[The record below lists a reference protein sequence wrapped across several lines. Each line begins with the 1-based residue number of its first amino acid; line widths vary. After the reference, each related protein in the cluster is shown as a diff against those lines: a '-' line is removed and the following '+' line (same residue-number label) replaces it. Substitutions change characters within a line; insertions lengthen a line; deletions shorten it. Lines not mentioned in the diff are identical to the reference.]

1 MLPGDECRYI
11 RTEEFVKAI
20 MNLVFP
26 SYEILETIVFRV
38 TRNADITLDEEKFD
52 DDNIDMISHM
62 KKVLKKRKKLA
73 PVRLEINGNSE
84 TLEEMLTKK
93 LSIKKHQVFKCS
105 CPLNLSY
112 AYSLKPK
119 AETYIIRYITPDI
132 RII

>member
-11 RTEEFVKAI
+11 RTEEFIKAI
-20 MNLVFP
+20 MNIVFP

-73 PVRLEINGNSE
+73 PVRLEIN
-84 TLEEMLTKK
+84 
-93 LSIKKHQVFKCS
+93 
-105 CPLNLSY
+105 
-112 AYSLKPK
+112 
-119 AETYIIRYITPDI
+119 
-132 RII
+132 